1 MNYSIAICTFNGQVY
16 LAQQLESI
24 LNQSIPPNEIVLCDD
39 GSVDD
44 TLSIAQNISLKYP
57 NVIWQIIS
65 NTNNLGYTKNFEK
78 AISLCN
84 SEIIILSDQ
93 DDVWL
98 PNKADKLISFL
109 KKSGKSVVFSNAKLV
124 DSNLMDLEITMFDKV
139 NFIEMHQEIFYKKHF
154 ASEIF
159 LSRSI
164 ATGATMAFYK
174 KHVLNFF
181 PIPTNN
187 IYIHDSWIATC
198 AACTDSI
205 GFLDEALTLYRQ
217 HSNQSIGAKVCNDIY
232 LNDFDRLNQL
242 LRFMLLRNETVL
254 KYLIENKNFVGEKK
268 IKRLKEKNVL
278 LERLISSKDF
288 LLKRLFAYRPKL
300 YLLQVNEFETLRKFV
315 GNWLIYIK
323 G

>member
-1 MNYSIAICTFNGQVY
+1 M
-16 LAQQLESI
+16 
-24 LNQSIPPNEIVLCDD
+24 
-39 GSVDD
+39 
-44 TLSIAQNISLKYP
+44 
-57 NVIWQIIS
+57 
-65 NTNNLGYTKNFEK
+65 
-78 AISLCN
+78 
-84 SEIIILSDQ
+84 
-93 DDVWL
+93 
-98 PNKADKLISFL
+98 
-109 KKSGKSVVFSNAKLV
+109 KKSGKSVAFSNAKLV

-187 IYIHDSWIATC
+187 IYLHDSWIATC

-205 GFLDEALTLYRQ
+205 GFLAESLTLYRQ
-217 HSNQSIGAKVCNDIY
+217 HSNQSIGALKKVSNDIY

-242 LRFMLLRNETVL
+242 LRSMLLRNEIVL
-254 KYLIENKNFVGEKK
+254 EYLIENKNFTGENKL
-268 IKRLKEKNVL
+268 KRLQERNVL
-278 LERLISSKDF
+278 LKRLITSKDF
-288 LLKRLFAYRPKL
+288 LLNRFFAFSPKL
-300 YLLQVNEFETLRKFV
+300 YLLKVNEFDTLRKFV